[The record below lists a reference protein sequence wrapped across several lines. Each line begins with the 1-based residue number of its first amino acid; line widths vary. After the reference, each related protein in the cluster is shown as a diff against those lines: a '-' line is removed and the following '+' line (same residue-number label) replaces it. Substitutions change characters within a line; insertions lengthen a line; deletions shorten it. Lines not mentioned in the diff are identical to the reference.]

1 MRYEITTEVSGYFAP
16 NAEPWYGYGTFSKET
31 QVLSEEEYGEWYC
44 AKCEEIGDD
53 FVLEEGAE
61 KGTLSYCYHVG
72 HGNDSKDIEYI
83 VREIAE

>member
-44 AKCEEIGDD
+44 RMCVEIGDN
-53 FVLEEGAE
+53 FVLEEGVE
-61 KGTLSYCYHVG
+61 EGTLSYCYHVG